1 MGHHFQAKIALLCN
15 EWKSAMILKWGV
27 KISTLLVGN
36 IYTRIN
42 HHTLI
47 VFLKLAMSFWHSG
60 ICIVQIGTFSTGA
73 LITYSITPTI
83 LKTIRE
89 EIRACGNYHLL
100 CHSKIMTGSGS
111 SENN

>member
-1 MGHHFQAKIALLCN
+1 
-15 EWKSAMILKWGV
+15 MILKWGV

-42 HHTLI
+42 HHALI

-100 CHSKIMTGSGS
+100 CYVIPRS
-111 SENN
+111 

>member
-1 MGHHFQAKIALLCN
+1 MEIGHDSEMGSENFDSLGGKHLHSH
-15 EWKSAMILKWGV
+15 KSP
-27 KISTLLVGN
+27 
-36 IYTRIN
+36 RIDC
-42 HHTLI
+42 
-47 VFLKLAMSFWHSG
+47 FLEMAMSFWHSG

-83 LKTIRE
+83 LKTIGE